1 MSMSM
6 QQQETVRSALRNAE
20 HLKASHNQHHCY
32 PTKNNIMMN
41 KSKSKNDAIIYH
53 TQKRNKE

>member
-1 MSMSM
+1 M

-41 KSKSKNDAIIYH
+41 KSKSENDAIIYR